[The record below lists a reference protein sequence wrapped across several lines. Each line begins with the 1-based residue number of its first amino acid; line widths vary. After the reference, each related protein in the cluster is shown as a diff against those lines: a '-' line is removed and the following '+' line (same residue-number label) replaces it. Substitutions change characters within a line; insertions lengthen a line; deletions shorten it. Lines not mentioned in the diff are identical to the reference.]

1 MEKFF
6 FIFGAS
12 LAGVAVAAGAFGAHG
27 LESMVTP
34 DRIAIWEK
42 AARYQMYHALTL
54 ILMSWAHTHWWN
66 RSNTL
71 RAASWF
77 FVLGIILFSGR
88 LYYLV
93 ANGELAYKGVNLG
106 LLTPLGGVF
115 FILGWLA
122 LIVAAW
128 RG

>member
-1 MEKFF
+1 MEKYFF
-6 FIFGAS
+6 VFGAF
-12 LAGVAVAAGAFGAHG
+12 LAGLSVAAGAFGAHG
-27 LESMVTP
+27 LENMVSP

-54 ILMSWAHTHWWN
+54 ILISWATTHWWN

-77 FVLGIILFSGR
+77 FVLGIIFFSGS

-93 ANGELAYKGVNLG
+93 ANGELAYKGVSLG
-106 LLTPLGGVF
+106 LLTPIGGVF
-115 FILGWLA
+115 FIFGWLA
-122 LIVAAW
+122 LMIAAW

>member
-1 MEKFF
+1 MERYFF
-6 FIFGAS
+6 VFGAF
-12 LAGVAVAAGAFGAHG
+12 LAGLSVAAGAFGAHG
-27 LESMVTP
+27 LEGVVSAEMLET
-34 DRIAIWEK
+34 WEL
-42 AARYQMYHALTL
+42 AARYQMYHALAL
-54 ILMSWAHTHWWN
+54 IIISWATTHWWN

-77 FVLGIILFSGR
+77 FVLGIILFSGS

-93 ANGELAYKGVNLG
+93 ANGELAYQGISLG
-106 LLTPLGGVF
+106 LLTPIGGVF

-122 LIVAAW
+122 LMVAAW

>member
-1 MEKFF
+1 MEKYYFA
-6 FIFGAS
+6 FGS
-12 LAGVAVAAGAFGAHG
+12 LLAGLAVAAGAFGSHG
-27 LESMVTP
+27 LENMVPP

-42 AARYQMYHALTL
+42 AVRYQMYHALAL
-54 ILMSWAHTHWWN
+54 LFMSWASLQWWN

-77 FVLGIILFSGR
+77 FVLGIILFSGS

-93 ANGELAYKGVNLG
+93 VNGELAYNGISLA
-106 LLTPLGGVF
+106 LLTPIGGVF
-115 FILGWLA
+115 FVFGWIA
-122 LIVAAW
+122 MMIAAW